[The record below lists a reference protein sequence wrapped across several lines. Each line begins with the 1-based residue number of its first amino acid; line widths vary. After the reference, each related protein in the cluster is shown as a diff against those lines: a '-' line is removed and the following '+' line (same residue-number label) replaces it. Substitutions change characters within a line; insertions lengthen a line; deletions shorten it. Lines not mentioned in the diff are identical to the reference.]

1 MAAPAGYFDKLPW
14 YNHANTSRGLY
25 MPTYEYRC
33 GRCRT
38 KSAFF
43 VKSFRQE
50 FSPSCPECES
60 DDMERVISAVSFKMG
75 SSGTG
80 AQSDFYRDAS
90 NIGRNVERNYDKSG
104 VEMPQSVR
112 KTIDDARAGK
122 MPKGVDL

>member
-1 MAAPAGYFDKLPW
+1 MWLPW
-14 YNHANTSRGLY
+14 YNQPETSRGLY

-33 GRCRT
+33 GRCNT

-43 VKSFRQE
+43 VKSIGQAL
-50 FSPSCPECES
+50 SPSCPECES

-80 AQSDFYRDAS
+80 AQSDPYRNSA

-104 VEMPQSVR
+104 VDMPQSVR
-112 KTIDDARAGK
+112 KTIDDARGGK
-122 MPKGVDL
+122 MPKGLDL